1 MQEPVSVWTNTSCIE
16 MLVFHGHVHPANA
29 SKPAR
34 QSSNSIAAK
43 RNRINRV
50 DRSRVREY
58 DDEDGDGGPMVGMM
72 MSTVMMML
80 MMRVQWVLRTVTTRV
95 DDSNDSINNSSGF
108 SSWQACALLSEMW

>member
-1 MQEPVSVWTNTSCIE
+1 
-16 MLVFHGHVHPANA
+16 
-29 SKPAR
+29 
-34 QSSNSIAAK
+34 
-43 RNRINRV
+43 
-50 DRSRVREY
+50 
-58 DDEDGDGGPMVGMM
+58 MVGMM